1 MKLGFRITVVIGS
14 LIFASTLSI
23 SLFLVAFT
31 RAQLIYSADRYL
43 SQRAREVS
51 MEIGGTLETIWYGAE
66 MLSNVLQQYEFIEV
80 HNRRSFINRVL
91 EHTVLDTP
99 QILGA
104 WAVFEPDMLEGN
116 DLAFM
121 DAEGSNPEDGGRFA
135 PFWFRD
141 GAAASVTVR
150 TEFVGMPATRGTL
163 FCPRF
168 VRVGNEDVLVSTI
181 SMPITVG
188 GQFRGTVGLDVSMTQ
203 IQEVAR
209 ANLPFPGSMA
219 AVFSNSGIIAAHFI
233 PGRPGGDMR
242 ETERPMAGEQLEDVV
257 LAIERG
263 QSFSWTIF
271 NPGIQD
277 TLQVLAIPIR
287 VANSGTPWSYVL
299 AYPMGEALAPVRTMQ
314 WIALV
319 IILAVFLITVTV
331 MLLLARSVTRPI
343 ARVVNNLRDISE
355 GDGDLTKIL
364 PEHGRDEITELSRYF
379 NMTIGKIR
387 SMIAV
392 IKKQADTL
400 ADIGGNLADNM
411 AHTASAMNQIF
422 ANIQSTKSKIGDQ
435 GASVTETNTTM
446 EQITV
451 NIDRLS
457 GHVDRQTDAV
467 AETSSAIE
475 QMLANI
481 HSVTV
486 TLAKNSENM
495 VALKKS
501 SETGKSSLQEVAA
514 DIQEIAKESEG
525 LLEINTVMKSISSQT
540 NLLSMNAAIEAAHAG
555 EAGRGFAV
563 VAEEIRKL
571 AESSGQQSKTISAV
585 LKKIRDS
592 IENIT
597 WATDNVLNKFE
608 AIDNGVRTV
617 AEQEEVIRNAMDE
630 QSHGSRQILQASG
643 QVSEITRQVKGG
655 SQEMLGGSKSVIK
668 EGKNLARVTQ
678 EITDGMNEMASGAN
692 DVNKAVNNVNE
703 LSGRNR
709 QNISVL
715 VEAISQFKV

>member
-14 LIFASTLSI
+14 LIFASTLTI
-23 SLFLVAFT
+23 SLFLVTFT
-31 RAQLIYSADRYL
+31 RGQLIYSADRYL
-43 SQRAREVS
+43 SQRAREAS
-51 MEIGGTLETIWYGAE
+51 MEVGGILETIWYGAE

-80 HNRRSFINRVL
+80 HNRRNFINRVL
-91 EHTVLDTP
+91 EYTVLDTP
-99 QILGA
+99 QLLGA

-121 DAEGSNPEDGGRFA
+121 DAEGSNLQDGGRFA

-150 TEFVGMPATRGTL
+150 TEFGDMPARATL
-163 FCPRF
+163 SCPRF
-168 VRVGNEDVLVSTI
+168 VRVGNEDVLISTI
-181 SMPITVG
+181 SMPIIVG
-188 GQFRGTVGLDVSMTQ
+188 GQFRGTVGLDISMTH
-203 IQEVAR
+203 IQDVTR
-209 ANLPFPGSMA
+209 ANLPFQGSMA
-219 AVFSNSGIIAAHFI
+219 ALFSNSGIIAAHFI

-242 ETERPMAGEQLEDVV
+242 ETERPMAGELLEDVI

-263 QSFSWTIF
+263 QPFSWTIF

-287 VANSGTPWSYVL
+287 VANSDTPWSYVL
-299 AYPMGEALAPVRTMQ
+299 AYPIGEALAPVRAMQ
-314 WIALV
+314 RIALG
-319 IILAVFLITVTV
+319 IILAVFLVTVAV

-355 GDGDLTKIL
+355 GDGDLTKVL
-364 PEHGRDEITELSRYF
+364 PEHGGDEITELSRYF

-387 SMIAV
+387 SMIVV

-411 AHTASAMNQIF
+411 THTASAMNQIF

-435 GASVTETNTTM
+435 GASVTETNATM

-457 GHVDRQTDAV
+457 GQVDRQTDAV

-486 TLAKNSENM
+486 TLTKNSENM
-495 VALKKS
+495 VALKES

-525 LLEINTVMKSISSQT
+525 LLEINTVMKNISSQT

-555 EAGRGFAV
+555 AAGRGFAV

-571 AESSGQQSKTISAV
+571 AESSGEQSKTISTV
-585 LKKIRDS
+585 LKKIKDS
-592 IENIT
+592 IDHIT

-617 AEQEEVIRNAMDE
+617 AEQEEAIRNAMDE
-630 QSHGSRQILQASG
+630 QSHGSKQILQASG
-643 QVSEITRQVKGG
+643 QVNEITRQVKGG
-655 SQEMLGGSKSVIK
+655 SQEMLGSSESVIK

-678 EITDGMNEMASGAN
+678 EITDGMDEMASGAN

-703 LSGRNR
+703 LTGRNR